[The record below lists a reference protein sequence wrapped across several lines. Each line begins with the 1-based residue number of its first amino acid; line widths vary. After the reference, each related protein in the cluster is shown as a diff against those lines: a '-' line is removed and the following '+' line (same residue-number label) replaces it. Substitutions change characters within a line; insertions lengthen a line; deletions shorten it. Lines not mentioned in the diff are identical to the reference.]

1 VDALLA
7 TEEAALCTPSAT
19 RFPVFECVCLTP
31 GELCLWG
38 SVGLSAPKPFVL
50 PFSGF
55 QIPCNG
61 VPDLVP
67 LCVPLRCK
75 KTSSSMEFA
84 FLPPPADPFRSPTF
98 HACNTCLDSFSRSR
112 FCLDFGIRF
121 HAFTSFGVRYKVG
134 SLYSSRY
141 TCNSFS
147 LCCSSSC
154 SSQASQF
161 FFFRTEPCNS
171 ASANISARTSSWD
184 VLCFRFVSFNL
195 IVNLI
200 DFTYFAI

>member
-1 VDALLA
+1 MRCLQQKRAA
-7 TEEAALCTPSAT
+7 TLCTPSAT
-19 RFPVFECVCLTP
+19 CFPVFECVCLTP

-75 KTSSSMEFA
+75 KTSSSMESA

-98 HACNTCLDSFSRSR
+98 HACNTCLDSFSEVVSVWT
-112 FCLDFGIRF
+112 L
-121 HAFTSFGVRYKVG
+121 ASG
-134 SLYSSRY
+134 SML
-141 TCNSFS
+141 S
-147 LCCSSSC
+147 LLLESDT
-154 SSQASQF
+154 
-161 FFFRTEPCNS
+161 R
-171 ASANISARTSSWD
+171 
-184 VLCFRFVSFNL
+184 
-195 IVNLI
+195 
-200 DFTYFAI
+200 

>member
-1 VDALLA
+1 MDALPA
-7 TEEAALCTPSAT
+7 TEDAALCTPAAAC
-19 RFPVFECVCLTP
+19 FPVFECVCLAP

-38 SVGLSAPKPFVL
+38 LWGAVGLSSPKPFFRT
-50 PFSGF
+50 FSGF

-67 LCVPLRCK
+67 LCVPLPCK
-75 KTSSSMEFA
+75 KTSSSMESA

-141 TCNSFS
+141 TCSSFS
-147 LCCSSSC
+147 LCCSSSW

-171 ASANISARTSSWD
+171 ASANNSARTSSWD

-195 IVNLI
+195 I